1 MTKPSMRVLRD
12 ATTYTPPGAAPNHWA
27 ERFRTTH
34 LSVGTY
40 SIPAGGVD
48 DQGPHSEEEIYVVVG
63 GRAHLE
69 ADGQQVRVATGSV
82 VFIDAHVPHRFVH
95 IEEDLTVLVFFAP
108 PYSGNG

>member
-1 MTKPSMRVLRD
+1 MIKPSMRVLRD
-12 ATTYTPPGAAPNHWA
+12 ATTYTPPGAAPNHWVEHFHTA
-27 ERFRTTH
+27 H

-48 DQGPHSEEEIYVVVG
+48 DQGPHSEEEIYVVVS
-63 GRAHLE
+63 GRATLE

-82 VFIDAHVPHRFVH
+82 VFVDAHVPHRFVR
-95 IEEDLTVLVFFAP
+95 IEEDLTVLVFFSP

>member
-12 ATTYTPPGAAPNHWA
+12 ATAYTPPGAAPNHWV
-27 ERFRTTH
+27 EHFRTTY

-48 DQGPHSEEEIYVVVG
+48 DQGPHSEEEIYVVVS
-63 GRAHLE
+63 GRAVLE
-69 ADGQQVRVATGSV
+69 ADGQQVQVGTGSV
-82 VFIDAHVPHRFVH
+82 VFVDAHVQHRFVD
-95 IEEDLTVLVFFAP
+95 IEEDLTVLVLFAP